1 MSKWRGIA
9 MKQITI
15 VVDDKVGLLADISY
29 LLGRSHIN
37 IEGISVAMV
46 GGKSIVTLTVKDS
59 SRAIEVLAANGYRCL
74 EADSLVAKLDNKAGE
89 LAKMSRLL
97 ADNKVNIE
105 NVTMLSQ
112 DEHFSVYS
120 LRVDK
125 PGRAEKVLA
134 PYLSAETN

>member
-1 MSKWRGIA
+1 
-9 MKQITI
+9 MKQITL

-29 LLGRSHIN
+29 LLGRSRIN
-37 IEGISVAMV
+37 IEAISAATV

-59 SRAIEVLAANGYRCL
+59 HRAIEVLAANGYHCL
-74 EADSLVAKLDNKAGE
+74 EADSLVAKLDNKPGE

-112 DEHFSVYS
+112 DERCSVYS

-125 PGRAEKVLA
+125 PSRAEKILRNA
-134 PYLSAETN
+134 FFRIAI